1 MLMVGIIEE
10 IRLLAKREIVIP
22 GAAEGAGRKLPAC

>member
-22 GAAEGAGRKLPAC
+22 GAAEGDWP